1 MFFRQA
7 EPSGVWW
14 RHQLE
19 GGRKT
24 SSMGPRENGRCENV
38 SALNQVMSHEQGK
51 RSAVT
56 LSSFFS
62 FFQYVM
68 KS

>member
-24 SSMGPRENGRCENV
+24 GSMGLQENDRSDRVTRFESGDVSHALRNV
-38 SALNQVMSHEQGK
+38 
-51 RSAVT
+51 
-56 LSSFFS
+56 
-62 FFQYVM
+62 
-68 KS
+68 